1 MTWAAAGCTAAVLL
15 AREYPSEL
23 STAVLRSLLLDGSA
37 TDRIQLT
44 PSVLGGALLT
54 IVGAGI
60 RVACFRA
67 MKRFFTF
74 EVTVRDGHELC
85 TSGPYSVVRHPSY
98 TGWILQSIGVAL
110 WSCGAGSWAREAG
123 WLDTLVGRAV
133 ATAFIGLQT
142 YISFGMMLRCSKEDE
157 LLRRQFGER
166 WDAWA
171 SRVSYRLVP
180 FIY

>member
-1 MTWAAAGCTAAVLL
+1 MTWGAAGCTAAVLL
-15 AREYPSEL
+15 AKEYPSEL
-23 STAVLRSLLLDGSA
+23 STAILRRLLLDSA
-37 TDRIQLT
+37 AAERIRLT
-44 PSVLGGALLT
+44 PLALAGTLLT

-60 RVACFRA
+60 RVACFRE

-85 TSGPYSVVRHPSY
+85 TRGPYSVVRHPSY
-98 TGWILQSIGVAL
+98 TGWMVQSIGVVL

-123 WLDTLVGRAV
+123 WLDTAVGRAV

-142 YISFGMMLRCSKEDE
+142 YIAVGMFLRCSKEDE
-157 LLRRQFGER
+157 LLRKEFGES
-166 WDAWA
+166 WNTWA